1 MKTTTKL
8 TSLFSTVTAI
18 GLAAGIGMAAAAPP
32 QDFGQLF
39 ICRDVLNADNYRVTI
54 KGVFPMQYED
64 AYGYLIHVN
73 DGINTGPGPG
83 GMIYHV
89 VGDDDG
95 DGDRD
100 IVGSIFIPGSRN
112 DNEGF
117 VRPTAQGLE
126 FRREL
131 SIPRSAFNE
140 DDGVFN
146 DADEIYATATFR
158 DGDGGSRPSVT
169 QAISRNFEAAG
180 ICDGCC
186 Q

>member
-8 TSLFSTVTAI
+8 TSLLSTVTAI

-100 IVGSIFIPGSRN
+100 IVGSTFIPGSRN

-169 QAISRNFEAAG
+169 QAISRNFESAG
-180 ICDGCC
+180 VCDGCC